1 MNYDGWIVI
10 GTDIDSKEFD
20 KEMKRLQRE
29 SDKLSKEEEKML
41 TKKAKLEIDITKA
54 TNNLDNVD
62 KKIELIDKKMKNME
76 EYNLPQNLEN
86 NEAYQK
92 LNLQVDSLISKSQE
106 YGGKLEMQKSSL
118 NEINQKLTENAS
130 NQSIINNKLEEMEVK
145 SYGLHANFDNIGNS
159 IKETVKKVAKWTLAI
174 FSVRSAYMAVRSAM
188 STLSQYNEDL
198 ANKIESIKVAFAT
211 VLEPVITRIVD
222 WVYKLIGYINILTK
236 AWFGIDLFAHSQEKS
251 LKNSVGQAKELN
263 KQMAGWDEAT
273 VLNENGTTGIGGATS
288 GGTFEP
294 PELDEG
300 LVKKF
305 ERFAEIMKDNWWWIE
320 KVGIA
325 LGIVFGA
332 AKIGGLIANIS
343 KLMGAKGIGGL
354 TKALGGI
361 PTLIK
366 IGIIV
371 AGAAYVYSTIQK
383 VKKERGELK
392 QDLDKIRD
400 KAEDIYKEN
409 LSGETDINKLI
420 AEQER
425 MRQNIVD
432 SVGESY
438 KILHNILG
446 LDEEDLKNAR
456 LSAEQS
462 KVTLDIL
469 MEQYDTKNLTREEE
483 EKILNSLID
492 QYNYNLWLAKILE
505 AQGYDTTKLKDITQE
520 YGEKIGLVADGLGL
534 SQDKLNGMI
543 KKSSEEKG
551 ITKGIYDDIKDINNT
566 KLNDKNAVYTIVTKA
581 DTTSAVQSIANIA
594 KNVQDTVWSVLK
606 GTGYAKGG
614 ITYGYA
620 KGGIAYPRLQYFAN
634 GGIINQPGRGVPLT
648 QAIGGEKGQE
658 GILPLTDSQ
667 QMDLLGQAIA
677 RHMNINLTNINQMNG
692 RTISRELKKIKAQ
705 QDFATNG

>member
-54 TNNLDNVD
+54 TNDLDNVD

-106 YGGKLEMQKSSL
+106 YGGKLEMQKNSL

-130 NQSIINNKLEEMEVK
+130 NQSIINSKLEEMEAK
-145 SYGLHANFDNIGNS
+145 SYGIHANFEGIGNS
-159 IKETVKKVAKWTLAI
+159 IQKTIKKVAKWTMAI

-188 STLSQYNEDL
+188 GTLTQYNEEL
-198 ANKIESIKVAFAT
+198 ASKIEAIKVAFAT
-211 VLEPVITRIVD
+211 ALEPIITRIVN
-222 WVYKLIGYINILTK
+222 WVYKLIGYLNILTK
-236 AWFGIDLFAHSQEKS
+236 AWFGIDLFAHSQEKA
-251 LKNSVGQAKELN
+251 LKGSVGQAKELR
-263 KQMAGWDEAT
+263 KQLAGWDEAT
-273 VLNENGTTGIGGATS
+273 VLNENGTTGIGGTA
-288 GGTFEP
+288 GGSTFEP

-305 ERFAEIMKDNWWWIE
+305 ERFAEVMKDNWWWIE

-325 LGIVFGA
+325 LGVVFGA
-332 AKIGGLIANIS
+332 AKIGGIISNIG
-343 KLMGAKGIGGL
+343 KLMGAKGVGGL
-354 TKALGGI
+354 TGALKAI

-371 AGAAYVYSTIQK
+371 AGVSYVINT
-383 VKKERGELK
+383 VKKIKDEKEQLSK
-392 QDLDKIRD
+392 DLDSIRD
-400 KAEDIYKEN
+400 QAEDVYRQN
-409 LSGETDINKLI
+409 LQGETDINKLI
-420 AEQER
+420 TEQQR

-432 SVGESY
+432 TVGESY
-438 KILHNILG
+438 GILHNILG

-469 MEQYDTKNLTREEE
+469 MEQYDTQKLTKQEQ
-483 EKILNSLID
+483 EKILESLIE

-505 AQGYDTTKLKDITQE
+505 AQGFDTAKLKDITQE

-551 ITKGIYDDIKDINNT
+551 ITKGIYDNIKDINNT

-594 KNVQDTVWSVLK
+594 KNVQDTVWSVLNGK
-606 GTGYAKGG
+606 GYAKGG

-620 KGGIAYPRLQYFAN
+620 KGGIAYPKLQYLAS